1 MDQSEINISQSRCQR
16 REIHP
21 EPYCELMRDE
31 GERAVPGRAFRD
43 VIEINKDSGF
53 TSRRSVEETKERGK
67 KVWRKMLA
75 NTINPENNLVI
86 FTQTPASADAF
97 KFFILKRG
105 NAFKSDSEILRCARV
120 MKMDGGVFKASAL
133 LSGILALNENLNL
146 R

>member
-31 GERAVPGRAFRD
+31 GERAVPGELFEMLLKSIKIPALLLVGRSKKQKN
-43 VIEINKDSGF
+43 EEKKSG
-53 TSRRSVEETKERGK
+53 EKCL
-67 KVWRKMLA
+67 MLA

-105 NAFKSDSEILRCARV
+105 NAFKSDSDKLRCARV

-133 LSGILALNENLNL
+133 LSGILGCSLS